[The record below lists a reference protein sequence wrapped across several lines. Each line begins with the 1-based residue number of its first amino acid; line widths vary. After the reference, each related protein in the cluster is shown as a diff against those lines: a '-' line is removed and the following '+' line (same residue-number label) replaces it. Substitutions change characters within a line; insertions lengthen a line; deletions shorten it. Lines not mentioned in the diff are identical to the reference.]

1 MSTGRIIL
9 GVIGGA
15 AIGLTLGVLLAP
27 NEGKETRRKILGRSK
42 DYADDLDDK
51 LNDLME
57 MITEKFEMTKKE
69 VIQMGEKAK
78 EKVEKFDGAKASHN
92 NK

>member
-27 NEGKETRRKILGRSK
+27 NEGKETRRKISRRTK
-42 DYADDLDDK
+42 DYAEDLGDK
-51 LNDLME
+51 LNDLMDTV
-57 MITEKFEMTKKE
+57 TEKFEMTKKE
-69 VIQMGEKAK
+69 VTQMAEKAK
-78 EKVEKFDGAKASHN
+78 EKAENFDGVKASYN
-92 NK
+92 GK